1 MLTLAKAQAIITH
14 TLEHAH
20 ANKFKPLGVVV
31 IDARGAVIASA
42 AEDGSSIKRFQ
53 IAHAKAQGSL
63 AFNMNSSALE
73 KLAIDRPHF
82 MAGAIPAVGGAIIPV
97 AGGVIVRDAN
107 KQVIGV
113 VGVSG
118 DTSANDEIA
127 AIAGVK
133 AAGLLADGA

>member
-1 MLTLAKAQAIITH
+1 LLTLALAQSIITH
-14 TLEHAH
+14 TLAHAH
-20 ANKFKPLGVVV
+20 APKFKPLGVVV

-53 IAHAKAQGSL
+53 IANAKAQGSL

-82 MAGAIPAVGGAIIPV
+82 LAGAIPAVGGAIIPV
-97 AGGVIVRDAN
+97 AGGVIIRNDA

-118 DTSANDEIA
+118 DTSANDELA
-127 AIAGVK
+127 AIAGIK
-133 AAGLLADGA
+133 AAGLLADGG